1 MKKKGRSAVR
11 EVVII
16 DGLRSAVARRNG
28 VLANTRPD
36 ELLAYVLNQLME
48 RTEVEKEVVEDVII
62 GCVTQINEQAMNVAR
77 TAALIAGFPKT
88 VPGVTLDRQCGSSQQ
103 AVHFAAQAILAGD
116 MDVIV
121 AGGVESMT
129 RSPLLANVGSVKP
142 SEQLTTKYEIVHQGV
157 AAELIAKKW
166 EFSRSTLD
174 EYALQ
179 SHERACRA
187 IERRYYEAE
196 IVPFVVEDED
206 GNSYTFCEDEG
217 PRRDTTLEKLAALSP
232 VFQEDGLITAGNSSQ
247 MSDGA
252 SAVLLMEAKTAAAYG
267 LKPRAKIVARDVVG
281 SDPTLMLTGPI
292 AATKRILKRAALTLD
307 DIDRFE
313 INEAF
318 APVPLAWMEEIGVDD
333 SRVNANGG
341 AIALGHPLGATGTRI
356 LVSMLHELER
366 IDGKYGLIATCE
378 GMGMANATVIERI
391 A

>member
-1 MKKKGRSAVR
+1 MGEVFIVEGCRTAVGRRKGAFS
-11 EVVII
+11 
-16 DGLRSAVARRNG
+16 
-28 VLANTRPD
+28 TYRPD
-36 ELLAYVLNQLME
+36 ELLADVLEDLME
-48 RTEVEKEVVEDVII
+48 RSNVDKGLVDDVIV
-62 GCVTQINEQAMNVAR
+62 GCVTQVNEQAMNIAR
-77 TAALIAGFPKT
+77 TAALIAGFPIH

-129 RSPLLANVGSVKP
+129 RSPLLANVSSVKP

-267 LKPRAKIVARDVVG
+267 LKP
-281 SDPTLMLTGPI
+281 
-292 AATKRILKRAALTLD
+292 
-307 DIDRFE
+307 
-313 INEAF
+313 
-318 APVPLAWMEEIGVDD
+318 
-333 SRVNANGG
+333 
-341 AIALGHPLGATGTRI
+341 
-356 LVSMLHELER
+356 
-366 IDGKYGLIATCE
+366 
-378 GMGMANATVIERI
+378 
-391 A
+391 